1 MTYNVLRKHNLQ
13 EKQEP
18 SAECN
23 INNMN
28 GVQTT
33 RSTNLHQSY
42 LSLTNKKNNKK
53 NNALKFPSQKYE
65 NPGRTLDNRWPR
77 FTSRERKKVFSGW
90 SPQGVSGGFSWE
102 ITWCFFSM
110 KEMMNPPVLEWYM
123 IYLKDNSM
131 IQENRFVETKQIRIW
146 NVMFSFTFR
155 NYGQLDE
162 LIGNSSRVK
171 SGGFSY
177 LHFVVSWKLDF
188 QFCGFFGWLLGTVS
202 NNSVMS
208 NKTKERAGLNMY
220 KYGICNCSDLFW
232 WSLLLSLD
240 GFSTNVPTRVYPP
253 LNIPPRFLIR
263 GFHWFPNIF
272 QGFMFKHV
280 FFPTQGCS
288 FPFQIYYHVL
298 IWHLEQKSTW
308 EVSEKIKRFENMLQP
323 SVGPTS
329 RLFPGPLWK
338 KHGHHLFCSHPPI
351 GSPDIW
357 TECLKVWDL
366 IVPLGFFVWQNPI
379 LRRDMSL

>member
-1 MTYNVLRKHNLQ
+1 MTYILRKHNLQ

-53 NNALKFPSQKYE
+53 SNSLKFPSQKYQ

-77 FTSRERKKVFSGW
+77 FTSKGTKKGFQRVK
-90 SPQGVSGGFSWE
+90 PAGGFRR
-102 ITWCFFSM
+102 IQLGNHVVFFFPWR
-110 KEMMNPPVLEWYM
+110 KWWILQCWNDIWY
-123 IYLKDNSM
+123 ILRT
-131 IQENRFVETKQIRIW
+131 IRWFLNRLVETKQIRIW

-232 WSLLLSLD
+232 WS
-240 GFSTNVPTRVYPP
+240 VPTRIYPP

-288 FPFQIYYHVL
+288 FPFHIY
-298 IWHLEQKSTW
+298 
-308 EVSEKIKRFENMLQP
+308 
-323 SVGPTS
+323 
-329 RLFPGPLWK
+329 
-338 KHGHHLFCSHPPI
+338 
-351 GSPDIW
+351 
-357 TECLKVWDL
+357 
-366 IVPLGFFVWQNPI
+366 
-379 LRRDMSL
+379 